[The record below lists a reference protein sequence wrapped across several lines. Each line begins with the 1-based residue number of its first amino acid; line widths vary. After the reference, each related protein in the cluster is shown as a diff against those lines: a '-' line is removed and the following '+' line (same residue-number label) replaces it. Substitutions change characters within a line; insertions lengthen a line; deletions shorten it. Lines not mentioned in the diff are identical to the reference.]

1 MGTKNGFGHE
11 GHKGHE
17 GRKGTGGFV
26 SFEFSETSTA
36 SKFAL
41 CVLCVLC
48 GYIVLGVLGVSVA
61 KAQAPNLSVLPV
73 RGGIYMISGPTSNT
87 TVQVGRDG
95 VLVVDTQTEA
105 LSDALLAQIRT
116 LSDKPIRMIV
126 NTGIAA
132 DHIGGNAALKK
143 SGQILSGGNQRA
155 ATVYGTG
162 GSPIYA
168 HENVLTRLTQA
179 NSDAAGWPTD
189 TYFVA
194 QKDMFFN
201 GEPVQLMHAPSAH
214 TDGDTLVMFRRT
226 DVISVGNIYTPDR
239 YPVIDAARGGTIDG
253 LVAALN
259 RIIDLT
265 VAEFNEEGGTM
276 VVPGRG
282 YLSDEADVAEYRD
295 MVTIVRDRV
304 RDMVRKGLSLDQ
316 VKASKPTGEY
326 DVVYGEREGQTF
338 IETVYRTLAPAASK
352 SAPATGRGRSS
363 GDTK

>member
-1 MGTKNGFGHE
+1 MGRLICFCCCL
-11 GHKGHE
+11 
-17 GRKGTGGFV
+17 
-26 SFEFSETSTA
+26 A
-36 SKFAL
+36 AL
-41 CVLCVLC
+41 CVSGGLV
-48 GYIVLGVLGVSVA
+48 VQ
-61 KAQAPNLSVLPV
+61 AQAPSNTGLSVLPV
-73 RGGIYMISGPTSNT
+73 RGGIYMISGPSANT

-105 LSDALLAQIRT
+105 LGDALLAQIRT

-126 NTGIAA
+126 NTSIAA
-132 DHIGGNAALKK
+132 DHVGGNAALKK

-179 NSDAAGWPTD
+179 NSDAAAWPTD

-201 GEPVQLMHAPSAH
+201 GEPVQLMHAPSSH
-214 TDGDTLVMFRRT
+214 SDGDTLVMFRRT
-226 DVISVGNIYTPDR
+226 DVLSVGNIYAPDR
-239 YPVIDAARGGTIDG
+239 YPVIDVTRGGTIDG
-253 LVAALN
+253 LVATLN
-259 RIIDLT
+259 RVIDLT
-265 VAEFNEEGGTM
+265 VAEFNAEGGTM

-304 RDMVRKGLSLDQ
+304 REMVAKGMSLDQ
-316 VKASKPTGEY
+316 VKASKPTADY
-326 DVVYGEREGQTF
+326 DVVYGAREGQAF
-338 IETVYRTLAPAASK
+338 IETAYRTLARPAAK
-352 SAPATGRGRSS
+352 PAPGRGRST

>member
-1 MGTKNGFGHE
+1 
-11 GHKGHE
+11 
-17 GRKGTGGFV
+17 
-26 SFEFSETSTA
+26 
-36 SKFAL
+36 
-41 CVLCVLC
+41 
-48 GYIVLGVLGVSVA
+48 
-61 KAQAPNLSVLPV
+61 
-73 RGGIYMISGPTSNT
+73 MISSATSNT

-95 VLVVDTQTEA
+95 VLVVDTQTAA
-105 LSDALLAQIRT
+105 LGDALLAQIRT

-126 NTGIAA
+126 NTSVAA
-132 DHIGGNAALKK
+132 DHVGGNALLKK

-179 NSDAAGWPTD
+179 NGDAGGWPTD

-214 TDGDTLVMFRRT
+214 SDGDTLVMFRRT
-226 DVISVGNIYTPDR
+226 DVLSVGNVYTPDR
-239 YPVIDAARGGTIDG
+239 YPVIDVTRGGTIDG
-253 LVAALN
+253 LLATLN
-259 RIIDLT
+259 RIIDFA
-265 VAEFNEEGGTM
+265 VAEFNAEGGTM

-282 YLSDEADVAEYRD
+282 YLADEADVAEYRD

-304 RDMVRKGLSLDQ
+304 RDMIAKGMSLEQ
-316 VKASKPTGEY
+316 VKASKPTADY
-326 DVVYGEREGQTF
+326 DVVYGAREGQTF
-338 IETVYRTLAPAASK
+338 IESAYRTLARPAGK
-352 SAPATGRGRSS
+352 QPPAPGRGRSA